1 MRSERIAV
9 SLVIIIMA
17 GLPLLVFGY
26 QALRSSIPGIRVI
39 DIVGYAPASRR
50 WQPETIRV
58 HLGERVR
65 LRIYGQDVVHGLAVP
80 ALNIDVPEI
89 LPGHVEEVEF
99 VADRLGRFPFACTRW
114 CSTDHWR
121 MRGTIEVVDPTQPN
135 SWKVSPAEPPLFQQ
149 LQLDPDAMRTPVAGP
164 PDRPSASHG
173 STLTIRLPAE
183 LRDRDW
189 LRAHSPVETFARLR
203 RDASLRPLSDTE
215 TWDLVASAW
224 QKETPV
230 ETLRQ
235 GQQLYARDCAAC
247 HGEAGQGD
255 GPAGRDLP
263 GMATMHPGMASGPTN
278 FTVTAN
284 MFSASDALLQGKVL
298 RGGMGTGM
306 PEWGSLYSDEELW
319 AVVSFL
325 RTFGF
330 DVSPTR

>member
-1 MRSERIAV
+1 MRSERIALG
-9 SLVIIIMA
+9 LVVVMMIS
-17 GLPLLVFGY
+17 LPLLVFGY
-26 QALRSSIPGIRVI
+26 QALRSNIPDMRVI
-39 DIVGYAPASRR
+39 DLVGYAPASGG

-58 HLGERVR
+58 ELGEWVR

-99 VADRLGRFPFACTRW
+99 LANRAGRFPFACIRW

-121 MRGTIEVVDPTQPN
+121 MRGMIEVVDPAQPN
-135 SWKVSPAEPPLFQQ
+135 PWKAGTAEPPLFQQ
-149 LQLDPDAMRTPVAGP
+149 LHLDPDAMRTPVAGLP
-164 PDRPSASHG
+164 GRPSASRG
-173 STLTIRLPAE
+173 SALTVGLPGE
-183 LRDRDW
+183 LHDQDW
-189 LRAHSPVETFARLR
+189 LRAHSPAETFARLR

-215 TWDLVASAW
+215 IWDLVASAW
-224 QKETPV
+224 QKETPA

-263 GMATMHPGMASGPTN
+263 GIATMHPGMASGPTN

-306 PEWGSLYSDEELW
+306 PEWGSLYSNEELW

-330 DVSPTR
+330 DVSPAK